1 MNMDQEIQIRL
12 FEENDRADMEN
23 ISWQV
28 QEWEKQSYPGKALSK
43 DIIAR
48 HVERLIQSTKNG
60 QGIIIVA
67 TLDNKCIGYV
77 VGVVHSDFLNTEDAF
92 YIKDMGVEKYYRG
105 KGIGTKLLQEIEKVA
120 KNKYGLNK
128 MMIAVI
134 CGNDGAEKL
143 YRRMGYVPYELELIK
158 IL

>member
-1 MNMDQEIQIRL
+1 MDTEIQIRF

-23 ISWQV
+23 ISWQI

-43 DIIAR
+43 EIIAR
-48 HVERLIQSTKNG
+48 HVERLIQSIKNE
-60 QGIIIVA
+60 QGVILLAVIES
-67 TLDNKCIGYV
+67 KCIGYI

-92 YIKDMGVEKYYRG
+92 YVKDMGVDKNYRG

-158 IL
+158 SL